1 MNNDGRRSPPENFP
15 GATLV
20 AGARRFMEALVP
32 NVGLLLEDAWGL
44 AGECFDRAGMDH
56 QDKAIFAAL
65 SLLPFM
71 RNDGPGPDGMKRYFR
86 ADYLTERDR
95 EELLAWRADL
105 ERRLSGKRTAGWGS
119 GLAKLKRSD
128 YETGASRFHRT
139 AEAFIQWADIYVTA
153 GGLPAG
159 AEAFL
164 KDVNKRILNP
174 ETAGAG
180 KNSGSGLPN
189 PGSAGTGGWKDN
201 SMKDAD
207 GDGKIDTVDPADEK
221 AREKALADAIAKL
234 DSLTGMEPIK
244 EQVKTLSNLMK
255 VHRKRASLGMKIPP
269 VALHSVF
276 TGRPGTGKTTVAR
289 LIGEILVAQGFLRK
303 GHLVETDRSGLVA
316 GFVGQTAGKV
326 DEAVSR
332 ALDGVLFI
340 DEAYTL
346 IPESTGSDFGREAV
360 DTLLKRMEDYRERL
374 VVVVAGYPDE
384 MTRFLES
391 NPGLASRFSRR
402 FQFDDFSPE
411 ELETIFL
418 RFVNETGMNI
428 TDSALAKLR
437 VYLRVV
443 FDRRDKYFG
452 NGRLVRNLF
461 ERALEEQANRLASY
475 PDLTQSLLS
484 TIEETDLPND

>member
-1 MNNDGRRSPPENFP
+1 MIDNGRNGPKDNFP
-15 GATLV
+15 GSTLV

-32 NVGLLLEDAWGL
+32 NMATLMDDAWAVAGACYDRVGLEDP
-44 AGECFDRAGMDH
+44 DRA
-56 QDKAIFAAL
+56 AFAAL

-71 RNDGPGPDGMKRYFR
+71 RGDGPGPDGMKRYFR
-86 ADYLTERDR
+86 ADYLTQRDR
-95 EELLAWRADL
+95 EELLAWRPDL
-105 ERRLSGKRTAGWGS
+105 ERRLSGARARDWGS
-119 GLAKLKRSD
+119 GLAALKRRDESGG
-128 YETGASRFHRT
+128 GASFHKA
-139 AEAFIQWADIYVTA
+139 AEALIQWADIYMTS

-159 AEAFL
+159 ADAFL
-164 KDVNKRILNP
+164 KDLNKRVLNP
-174 ETAGAG
+174 EAAGPGAAKAGAG
-180 KNSGSGLPN
+180 
-189 PGSAGTGGWKDN
+189 GWR
-201 SMKDAD
+201 DASDKD
-207 GDGKIDTVDPADEK
+207 GDGKPDQSDPA
-221 AREKALADAIAKL
+221 AALASEKALADAIAKL
-234 DSLTGMEPIK
+234 DGLTGMEPIK

-255 VHRKRASLGMKIPP
+255 VSKKRASLGMKIPP

-289 LIGEILVAQGFLRK
+289 LIGEILAAQGFLRK

-346 IPESTGSDFGREAV
+346 IPESAGSDFGREAV
-360 DTLLKRMEDYRERL
+360 DTLLKRMEDYRDRL

-384 MTRFLES
+384 MARFLES

-402 FQFDDFSPE
+402 FQFDDFDPA
-411 ELETIFL
+411 ELEAIFL
-418 RFVNETGMNI
+418 RFVSETGMNI

-437 VYLRVV
+437 VYLKVAY
-443 FDRRDKYFG
+443 DRRDKYFG
-452 NGRLVRNLF
+452 NGRLARNLF
-461 ERALEEQANRLASY
+461 ERALENQANRLASA
-475 PDLTQSLLS
+475 PELTQSLLS

>member
-1 MNNDGRRSPPENFP
+1 MNDGRNSPPENFP

-32 NVGLLLEDAWGL
+32 HVQLLMDDAWAIAGACYDRIGL
-44 AGECFDRAGMDH
+44 ADPDRAV
-56 QDKAIFAAL
+56 FAAL

-71 RNDGPGPDGMKRYFR
+71 RGDGPGPDGMKRYFR
-86 ADYLTERDR
+86 ADYLTARDR
-95 EELLAWRADL
+95 EELLAWKGDI
-105 ERRLSGKRTAGWGS
+105 ERRLEGARAADWGS
-119 GLAKLKRSD
+119 GLLALKRRDEGSG
-128 YETGASRFHRT
+128 GAGFHKA
-139 AEAFIQWADIYVTA
+139 AEALMQWADIYMTA
-153 GGLPAG
+153 GGLAPG
-159 AEAFL
+159 ADAFL
-164 KDVNKRILNP
+164 KDLNKRILNP
-174 ETAGAG
+174 GASGPAAGG
-180 KNSGSGLPN
+180 KS
-189 PGSAGTGGWKDN
+189 GGWSDA
-201 SMKDAD
+201 STKDAD
-207 GDGKIDTVDPADEK
+207 GDGKPDPVDPADEK
-221 AREKALADAIAKL
+221 AAEKALADAIAKL
-234 DSLTGMEPIK
+234 EGLTGMEPIK

-255 VHRKRASLGMKIPP
+255 VHKKRASLGMKIPP

-346 IPESTGSDFGREAV
+346 IPESAGSDFGREAV
-360 DTLLKRMEDYRERL
+360 DTLLKRMEDYRDRL
-374 VVVVAGYPDE
+374 VVIVAGYPDE
-384 MTRFLES
+384 MSRFLES

-402 FQFDDFSPE
+402 FSFDDFSPD
-411 ELETIFL
+411 ELEAIFM
-418 RFVNETGMNI
+418 RFVSETGMNI
-428 TDSALAKLR
+428 TDSGLAKLR
-437 VYLRVV
+437 VYLRVA

-461 ERALEEQANRLASY
+461 ERALENQANRLASY
-475 PDLTQSLLS
+475 PELTQSLLS
-484 TIEETDLPND
+484 TIEEHDLPNE

>member
-1 MNNDGRRSPPENFP
+1 MRRTGTIDGMMNDGRSSPPENFP

-32 NVGLLLEDAWGL
+32 DVGIMMDDAWAIAGACYDTIGL
-44 AGECFDRAGMDH
+44 DAPDRAV
-56 QDKAIFAAL
+56 FAAL

-71 RNDGPGPDGMKRYFR
+71 RGDGPGPDGMKRYFR
-86 ADYLTERDR
+86 ADYLTARDR
-95 EELLAWRADL
+95 EELLAWKADM
-105 ERRLSGKRTAGWGS
+105 ERHLAGKRSADWGS
-119 GLAKLKRSD
+119 GLLALKRRDEGKGGS
-128 YETGASRFHRT
+128 SFHRV
-139 AEAFIQWADIYVTA
+139 AEALMQWADIYMTA
-153 GGLPAG
+153 GGLAPG
-159 AEAFL
+159 ADAFL
-164 KDVNKRILNP
+164 KDLNKRILNP
-174 ETAGAG
+174 GASGPTAGA
-180 KNSGSGLPN
+180 K
-189 PGSAGTGGWKDN
+189 AGGWADA
-201 SMKDAD
+201 SARDAD
-207 GDGKIDTVDPADEK
+207 GDGKPDPVDPADE
-221 AREKALADAIAKL
+221 AAQAKALADALAKL
-234 DSLTGMEPIK
+234 DGLTGMEPIK

-255 VHRKRASLGMKIPP
+255 VHKKRASLGMKIPP

-346 IPESTGSDFGREAV
+346 IPDNAGSDFGREAV
-360 DTLLKRMEDYRERL
+360 DTLLKRMEDYRDRL
-374 VVVVAGYPDE
+374 VVIVAGYPDE
-384 MTRFLES
+384 MARFLES

-402 FQFDDFSPE
+402 FSFDDFSPD
-411 ELETIFL
+411 ELEAIFM
-418 RFVNETGMNI
+418 RFVSETGMNI
-428 TDSALAKLR
+428 TDSGLAKLR
-437 VYLRVV
+437 VYLRVA

-461 ERALEEQANRLASY
+461 EQALENQANRLASY
-475 PDLTQSLLS
+475 PELTQSLLS
-484 TIEETDLPND
+484 TIEEHDLPNE

>member
-1 MNNDGRRSPPENFP
+1 MTNDGRNNLSDGFP

-32 NVGLLLEDAWGL
+32 EVSLLLDDAWAI
-44 AGECFDRAGMDH
+44 AGACYDRVGMDH
-56 QDKAIFAAL
+56 PDKAVFAAL

-71 RNDGPGPDGMKRYFR
+71 RTDGPGPDGMKRYFR
-86 ADYLTERDR
+86 ADYLTNTDR
-95 EELLAWRADL
+95 EELLAWKPEL
-105 ERRLSGKRTAGWGS
+105 EKRLAAKRTAAWGS
-119 GLAKLKRSD
+119 GLAKLKRRD
-128 YETGASRFHRT
+128 EEKGISRFHKT
-139 AEAFIQWADIYVTA
+139 AEALIQWADIYMTA
-153 GGLPAG
+153 GGLAPG
-159 AEAFL
+159 SDEFL
-164 KDVNKRILNP
+164 KSLNKRLLNP
-174 ETAGAG
+174 EASGPAAG
-180 KNSGSGLPN
+180 S
-189 PGSAGTGGWKDN
+189 PGSAHAGAGGWKD
-201 SMKDAD
+201 SSARDAD
-207 GDGKIDTVDPADEK
+207 GDGKADPVDPADEK
-221 AREKALADAIAKL
+221 EREKALADAIAKL

-269 VALHSVF
+269 VALHAVF

-316 GFVGQTAGKV
+316 GFVGQTAGRV

-346 IPESTGSDFGREAV
+346 IPENAGSDFGREAV
-360 DTLLKRMEDYRERL
+360 DTLLKRMEDYRDRL

-391 NPGLASRFSRR
+391 NPGLASRFPRR
-402 FQFDDFSPE
+402 YEFDDFSPD
-411 ELETIFL
+411 ELEAIFL
-418 RFVNETGMNI
+418 RFAGDTGMNI
-428 TDSALAKLR
+428 TDSAIAKLR

-443 FDRRDKYFG
+443 YDRRDKYFG

-461 ERALEEQANRLASY
+461 EQALEAQANRLASY
-475 PDLTQSLLS
+475 PELTQSLLS
-484 TIEETDLPND
+484 TIEETDLPDELGA

>member
-1 MNNDGRRSPPENFP
+1 MINDGHTNPPESFP

-32 NVGLLLEDAWGL
+32 DVGILMDDAWAI
-44 AGECFDRAGMDH
+44 AGSCYDRADLEH
-56 QDKAIFAAL
+56 PDRAAFAAL

-71 RNDGPGPDGMKRYFR
+71 RGDGPGPDGMKRYFR
-86 ADYLTERDR
+86 ADYLTARDR
-95 EELLAWRADL
+95 EELLAWRADIG
-105 ERRLSGKRTAGWGS
+105 RILSGKRATDWGS
-119 GLAKLKRSD
+119 GLLALRRRDES
-128 YETGASRFHRT
+128 TGGASFHRA
-139 AEAFIQWADIYVTA
+139 AEALMQWADIYLTA
-153 GGLPAG
+153 GGLPPG
-159 AEAFL
+159 ADAFL
-164 KDVNKRILNP
+164 KDLNKRILNP
-174 ETAGAG
+174 QASGHGAMGTAATL
-180 KNSGSGLPN
+180 KQ
-189 PGSAGTGGWKDN
+189 GGWTNAASKDL
-201 SMKDAD
+201 D
-207 GDGKIDTVDPADEK
+207 GDGKPDATNPADE
-221 AREKALADAIAKL
+221 AAQAKALADALAKL
-234 DSLTGMEPIK
+234 EALTGMEPIK

-255 VHRKRASLGMKIPP
+255 VHKKRASLGMKIPP

-346 IPESTGSDFGREAV
+346 IPDSAGSDFGREAV
-360 DTLLKRMEDYRERL
+360 DTLLKRMEDYRDRL

-402 FQFDDFSPE
+402 FTFDDFDPA

-418 RFVNETGMNI
+418 RFVSETGMNI
-428 TDSALAKLR
+428 TDSAIAKLR
-437 VYLRVV
+437 VYLKVA

-461 ERALEEQANRLASY
+461 ERALENQANRLAPY
-475 PDLTQSLLS
+475 PELTQSLLS
-484 TIEETDLPND
+484 TIEETDLPNE